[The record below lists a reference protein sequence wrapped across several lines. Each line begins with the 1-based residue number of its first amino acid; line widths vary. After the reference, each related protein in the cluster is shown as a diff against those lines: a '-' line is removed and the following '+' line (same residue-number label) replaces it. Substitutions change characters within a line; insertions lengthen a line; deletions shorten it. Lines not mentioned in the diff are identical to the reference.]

1 MKIVIVGDVMLG
13 RLVNDYMRQVSPD
26 YFWGDTLPLIMSA
39 DFSLIN
45 LECALTKSATPWT
58 RTPKVFHFRA
68 DPAPAIAVLKAARIS
83 AVDLANNHVL
93 DYETD
98 GLQETLRTLRD
109 AGIPCCG
116 AGLNIHE
123 AAAPAVVDVAGIRV
137 AVIGATDNL
146 PEWLATTDTPGV
158 NYVEITPEGAARLAE
173 AVRTARAAADLLI
186 LSLHWGPNMRQRP
199 ADAFIRFAHE
209 MLDAGADI
217 IHGHSAHIF
226 QGLEIYRKK
235 VIMFDTGDFI
245 DDYAVEPFLR
255 NDQGFLFELAAGAGG
270 VSNVVMHPTLIENF
284 QANLA
289 RGKDRD
295 EILDRMTAL
304 CAERGTRVER
314 HGNRLVAFARREP
327 APQQAGT

>member
-226 QGLEIYRKK
+226 QGLEIYR
-235 VIMFDTGDFI
+235 
-245 DDYAVEPFLR
+245 
-255 NDQGFLFELAAGAGG
+255 
-270 VSNVVMHPTLIENF
+270 
-284 QANLA
+284 
-289 RGKDRD
+289 
-295 EILDRMTAL
+295 
-304 CAERGTRVER
+304 
-314 HGNRLVAFARREP
+314 
-327 APQQAGT
+327 